1 MKLLKT
7 NIKTNDKTITEQ
19 YQVGN
24 TVKWCTRFF
33 DGRVTELIKHTGTVV
48 KVNRKTID
56 VETLQGDV
64 YRLEAWVNIYTGE
77 WELE

>member
-24 TVKWCTRFF
+24 TVEWVTRFF

-64 YRLEAWVNIYTGE
+64 YRLEAWVNIYTGA